1 MSEIKYPTCHL
12 DHQFFLQ
19 LVWNHISLLS
29 SAKGKKKVHEEKVQ
43 VSAVR
48 YDSNMTKGLCYVAR
62 SLLNQKKNISTF
74 WFTYIY
80 TFMKEKV
87 KPFCCKINN

>member
-43 VSAVR
+43 VSAIR

-62 SLLNQKKNISTF
+62 SLLNQKKKHINILVCIHI
-74 WFTYIY
+74 YIY
-80 TFMKEKV
+80 ERKGEA
-87 KPFCCKINN
+87 ILL

>member
-62 SLLNQKKNISTF
+62 SLLNQKKKHINILVYIHI
-74 WFTYIY
+74 YIY
-80 TFMKEKV
+80 ERKGEA
-87 KPFCCKINN
+87 ILL

>member
-48 YDSNMTKGLCYVAR
+48 YDSNMTKELCYVAR
-62 SLLNQKKNISTF
+62 SLLNQKKKHINILVYIHI
-74 WFTYIY
+74 YIY
-80 TFMKEKV
+80 ERKGEA
-87 KPFCCKINN
+87 ILL